1 MKCNV
6 CGTVFPAIRERHYI
20 SRDNSKT
27 GLAAALSSTDETALF
42 DTYDCPN
49 CGCQV
54 VAQPRKRNY
63 EPSVSDEEL
72 LDAIGDEV
80 ISDHLGLTEKQM
92 NTIRQAKEDG
102 GKIGVV
108 RVG

>member
-6 CGTVFPAIRERHYI
+6 CGTDFPAIRERHYV

-27 GLAAALSSTDETALF
+27 GFVAAFSSTDETCLF

-63 EPSVSDEEL
+63 EPDVSDEEL

-80 ISDHLGLTEKQM
+80 LADYLGLTEKQM
-92 NTIRQAKEDG
+92 NTIRSVKEGG

-108 RVG
+108 KVG